1 VRGLR
6 RRDGRISAILA
17 TVLSAALAACAHEA
31 ERPATPAKQSTK
43 QSTKAAPGQGQIL
56 IGDGAYAGGADV
68 LAAWTVYG
76 VDKAAAFDAHP
87 PPPANESADD
97 FEIDLQARRD
107 LCEFWGGAD
116 AKRQPYPLLDRQVE
130 IWRAGYLPELVVA
143 VHSKPGWTIPAGA
156 IKAFR
161 FEEFVQKFPGT
172 YDPATPVAVRP
183 PSGKLVPAVP
193 GGDFPDPEQL
203 PYGPASCDRLVSERR
218 AAWARWAKLEPRLG
232 GAPMAADTTLD
243 FVRGLTAMKRDPAR
257 VARGATWVSIRVG
270 YLAALEGF
278 CAIEKKKWELAVRFL
293 EAAASMMPGNPHVR
307 LELSGAHTMLGNRRE
322 ALSIAD
328 DVLSWSDDG
337 CAVAVAWRRRGY
349 ILVEL
354 GDLEGART
362 AYERSQK
369 IDPESAIARE
379 ELASIAEA
387 LASGRVSDKPMPP
400 PPPDA
405 VRLTKCRH

>member
-43 QSTKAAPGQGQIL
+43 QSTEAAPGQGQIL

-143 VHSKPGWTIPAGA
+143 VHSKPGWTIPAHA
-156 IKAFR
+156 IEAFR
-161 FEEFVQKFPGT
+161 FEEFVQKFPGA
-172 YDPATPVAVRP
+172 YNPDTPVAVRP
-183 PSGKLVPAVP
+183 PSGKPVPAVP
-193 GGDFPDPEQL
+193 GADFPDPEQL
-203 PYGPASCDRLVSERR
+203 PYGPASCDLLVSERR
-218 AAWARWAKLEPRLG
+218 AAWVRWGHLEPRLG
-232 GAPMAADTTLD
+232 GAPVAADSTLD
-243 FVRGLTAMKRDPAR
+243 FVRALAAMKRDPAR
-257 VARGATWVSIRVG
+257 IARGATWVSIRVG
-270 YLAALEGF
+270 HLAALEAF
-278 CAIEKKKWELAVRFL
+278 CAIEKKQWAFAVTSL

-307 LELSGAHTMLGNRRE
+307 LELSMAVMHLGKLRE
-322 ALSIAD
+322 ALAIAD
-328 DVLSWSDDG
+328 DVRSWSDDG

-349 ILVEL
+349 ILIEL
-354 GDLEGART
+354 GDLVGART
-362 AYERSQK
+362 AYERSRK
-369 IDPESAIARE
+369 LDPESAVARE

-387 LASGRVSDKPMPP
+387 LASGRVSVKPLPP
-400 PPPDA
+400 AAPDG
-405 VRLTKCRH
+405 VRLTKCQH